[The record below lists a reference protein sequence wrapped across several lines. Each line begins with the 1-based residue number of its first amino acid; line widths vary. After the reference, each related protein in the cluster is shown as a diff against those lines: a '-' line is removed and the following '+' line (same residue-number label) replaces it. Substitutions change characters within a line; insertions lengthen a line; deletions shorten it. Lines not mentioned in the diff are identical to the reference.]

1 MPRDNG
7 QACGAIWY
15 HDSGSGRK
23 KHWCHRAPG
32 HRDQHHSDHGLWWSR
47 NPYARR
53 VRLDERAPCG
63 DCEPVSTRNRGTAAR
78 R

>member
-1 MPRDNG
+1 MTNRDAG

-15 HDSGSGRK
+15 HDSGGGRD

-47 NPYARR
+47 HPYARR
-53 VRLDERAPCG
+53 VRLDEHTPCA
-63 DCEPVSTRNRGTAAR
+63 DCKPVGAKTAAR